1 MPFCSNCGN
10 QLGEK
15 DHFCNICGS
24 PAGPTKLQ
32 KAIASIPSTGTV
44 EDLATRAG
52 LAPKNTDPIVIVVH
66 GIGGGDRKKGWSK
79 DVEKNWGLGDL
90 KEATF
95 SYEGR
100 SEMDSYLDFSQKTG
114 EWARRVRNQIRKIV
128 DDNPG
133 RPLMIVS
140 HSWGTVATKMALMGG
155 RGPDEIVA
163 GINEPHARG
172 PGVEVKVDKWITLG
186 SPLGMVEKDKLR
198 KIVVASG
205 KPRCVKDWTNMY
217 DSADQV
223 SRESHKLGGAENIK
237 VKSSGPRTW
246 FNAINSRIQ
255 DPVGIEAHTGIW
267 TNKDVKKKVTDSY
280 NKLKR
285 DAGYLPDKVSGTLVI
300 TGMHGGTVTGSTT
313 HKVSLIKTKED
324 STHYYGRIEER
335 SIPKGNTVVIEKSS
349 NVLKLTYKLRGPFA
363 PKVLCESAPTIRGH
377 YAGLMKSLDRKNVPQ
392 VQIGNFML
400 SLDL

>member
-1 MPFCSNCGN
+1 MPFCSNCGK
-10 QLGEK
+10 QLDEK

-32 KAIASIPSTGTV
+32 RAIASIPNTGSIDT
-44 EDLATRAG
+44 LASQAG
-52 LAPKNTDPIVIVVH
+52 LVPKNTDPIVIVVH

-100 SEMDSYLDFSQKTG
+100 SEMDSYLDFAQKTG
-114 EWARRVRNQIRKIV
+114 EWARKVRNQIRKIV

-186 SPLGMVEKDKLR
+186 SPLGMVEK
-198 KIVVASG
+198 
-205 KPRCVKDWTNMY
+205 P
-217 DSADQV
+217 
-223 SRESHKLGGAENIK
+223 
-237 VKSSGPRTW
+237 
-246 FNAINSRIQ
+246 
-255 DPVGIEAHTGIW
+255 
-267 TNKDVKKKVTDSY
+267 
-280 NKLKR
+280 
-285 DAGYLPDKVSGTLVI
+285 
-300 TGMHGGTVTGSTT
+300 
-313 HKVSLIKTKED
+313 
-324 STHYYGRIEER
+324 
-335 SIPKGNTVVIEKSS
+335 
-349 NVLKLTYKLRGPFA
+349 
-363 PKVLCESAPTIRGH
+363 
-377 YAGLMKSLDRKNVPQ
+377 
-392 VQIGNFML
+392 
-400 SLDL
+400 